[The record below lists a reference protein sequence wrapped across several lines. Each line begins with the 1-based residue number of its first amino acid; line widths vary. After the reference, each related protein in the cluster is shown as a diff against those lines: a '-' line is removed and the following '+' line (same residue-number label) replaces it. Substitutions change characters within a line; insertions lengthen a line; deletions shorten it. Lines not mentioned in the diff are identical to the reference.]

1 MPEISWV
8 VMAFGLLG
16 GIGLL
21 LYGIQVMGEG
31 LQKMLG
37 RQLRQT
43 LESVT
48 RRPVLGIVVGAAI
61 TILFQSSTAT
71 TVILVGLTSA
81 AVMTL
86 RQCLPVILGA
96 DIGTTVT
103 AQLIALKFTEISLFI
118 VGVGAPIVFF
128 AKRDRHKR
136 IGQAITGFGLLF
148 LGLKILGESM
158 HPLRDYPAFQQAL
171 LAVSDNPF
179 LALAVAAIFTFLIH
193 SSAAAVGIIMVLTTQ
208 RLIDLPSAI
217 YLLLGANVGTSFT
230 ALLAS
235 IGSRREAQ
243 RVALAHFFSKVGGSA
258 LLFPFVGWFAAFLA
272 YLTPSPGF
280 QVANAHTFFN
290 IGLAAVFLPF
300 YNYGARILEF
310 ILPEKKIPEF
320 EPKYL
325 NEALITTPSVA
336 LGLAHKEVT
345 RLSAETL
352 RIFRDA
358 DRALRTGGLDLLDRI
373 SHKENVVDVL
383 CQKAV
388 AYLTRVLRQPLGR
401 EEFEYTMGLI
411 HVLNDLEKITDI
423 VERNIKFL
431 IETKHVHGVEFSP
444 RGRQELEELG
454 DKVTALMRTTHKALV
469 QDDFCLAEQV
479 ILEQPRIAAWVR
491 ELRQAH
497 IHRLAEGIKET
508 EATSNLHLELLTSYQ
523 QIGELVRDIAFT
535 VAEQLSKSKCCLASL
550 GTPAEHAEK
559 APAAAAG
566 ETGSRPAAAGKT
578 AGPPAAL

>member
-1 MPEISWV
+1 MPEISWLI
-8 VMAFGLLG
+8 MLFGLVG

-31 LQKMLG
+31 LQKILG
-37 RQLRQT
+37 RQLRQI

-48 RRPVLGIVVGAAI
+48 RRPVLGVIVGAAI
-61 TILFQSSTAT
+61 TVLFQSSTAT

-103 AQLIALKFTEISLFI
+103 AQLIALKFTEISLII
-118 VGVGAPIVFF
+118 VGVGAPVVFF

-136 IGQAITGFGLLF
+136 IGQAVTGFGLLF

-158 HPLRDYPAFQQAL
+158 HPLRDYPAFEQAL

-179 LALAVAAIFTFLIH
+179 LALAVAALFTFLIH
-193 SSAAAVGIIMVLTTQ
+193 SSAAVVGIIMVLSTQ
-208 RLIDLPSAI
+208 GLVDLASAI

-243 RVALAHFFSKVGGSA
+243 RVALAHFFSKLGGSA
-258 LLFPFVGWFAAFLA
+258 LLFPFVPWFAAFLA

-290 IGLAAVFLPF
+290 VGLAVVFLPF
-300 YNYGARILEF
+300 YNYGARILEYM
-310 ILPEKKIPEF
+310 LPDKRIPEF

-325 NEALITTPSVA
+325 NEALISTPSVA
-336 LGLAHKEVT
+336 LGLAHKEVN

-352 RIFRDA
+352 RMFRDA
-358 DRALRTGGLDLLDRI
+358 DRSLHSGDVHLLDRI
-373 SHKENVVDVL
+373 SHKETVVDVL

-401 EEFEYTMGLI
+401 DEFEYTMGLI
-411 HVLNDLEKITDI
+411 HIINNLEKITDI

-431 IETKHVHGVEFSP
+431 IETKHTHGVEFSS
-444 RGRQELEELG
+444 RGRLELQALSE
-454 DKVTALMRTTHKALV
+454 KMMSLMRTTHKGLV
-469 QDDFCLAEQV
+469 QSDFCLAEQA
-479 ILEQPRIAAWVR
+479 ILEQPKLAAYVR
-491 ELRQAH
+491 DLRQAH
-497 IHRLAEGIKET
+497 IHRLVEGIKET

-523 QIGELVRDIAFT
+523 QISELVRDIAFT
-535 VAEQLSKSKCCLASL
+535 VAEQLSKSKCCLAPVQV
-550 GTPAEHAEK
+550 PATSAQDG
-559 APAAAAG
+559 ANAA
-566 ETGSRPAAAGKT
+566 T
-578 AGPPAAL
+578 AG